1 MNESGYI
8 MYCPHQHLSQ
18 SFELS
23 HEQWKRV
30 KGRLSKSDLAALEN
44 GGRVKIGR
52 ATEVWKQ

>member
-1 MNESGYI
+1 